1 MRRRTVILSSVGL
14 TGALLLSACA
24 SSGGSG
30 SKQSGSTSSA
40 SQDVTL
46 VTAPRSARVDLAEPS
61 FSNPTEITNPRF
73 PISEVTQVI
82 QLGEEAG
89 ATLRNEVTLLPET
102 KVVEWN
108 GRQIET
114 RVSQFVAYEDGR
126 VLEVAVDFFAQ
137 ADDGSVWYFGEDVY
151 NYKDGVVDNSEG
163 TWLAG
168 KDGPPGMIMPADP
181 QVGDVYRPENIPG
194 FVFEEVTVKKAD
206 QTVPG
211 PTGPV
216 EGAVVVQEL
225 LMDGLLEDKTFAP
238 GYGEFHFGVEAEK
251 ELVHMG
257 LAVPTDARPGPVPA
271 ELVAVS
277 TGADAVFDAAPSRD
291 WNDISATV
299 DSVNTASHAYRAGD
313 VPTLLAGQLRDAVD
327 ELDAAVAA
335 RDADTTRQAAIDVGK
350 ASLDLQLQFRDP
362 AEVDRDRLEL
372 WTRQLEV
379 DEAAGDSGA
388 VAGDQVILDTI
399 RHRIGA

>member
-151 NYKDGVVDNSEG
+151 NYKDGVVDNTEG